1 MPLYDFTNYVFL
13 SGKLTISR
21 TIPSRISRYNF
32 TNYSH
37 NFNQQSYK
45 AFHGENTER
54 YVYNLTISR
63 IIPFRISR
71 CDLTFFFPSRMIQ
84 FLISSHIRRFT
95 EETLTGKVR
104 YLCPITISRV
114 TSQVISRVIPYD
126 ITNYS
131 YNCNQQSCK
140 AFHGGNTDW

>member
-1 MPLYDFTNYVFL
+1 MCHF
-13 SGKLTISR
+13 TISR
-21 TIPSRISRYNF
+21 IM
-32 TNYSH
+32 YSS
-37 NFNQQSYK
+37 QVSLQ
-45 AFHGENTER
+45 FHGLFLPG
-54 YVYNLTISR
+54 YHVTISR
-63 IIPFRISR
+63 IIRTI
-71 CDLTFFFPSRMIQ
+71 
-84 FLISSHIRRFT
+84 LISSHIRRFT

-140 AFHGGNTDW
+140 AFHGGNTEVTGKLERYFTLRFHELFLPGFHITI